1 MSIDLDLVGPS
12 EPSAAPRRTRLALVA
27 TAALL
32 ASACASTPP
41 PTAQITAAQQAID
54 GAERAQAA
62 EHAAAD
68 LSQARSKL
76 AAANNAVQNEDMD
89 EALRFAEEARA
100 DAELATARTA
110 ASKAQA
116 ANAEIREAT
125 RVLVE
130 ELNRNSTGG
139 TQ

>member
-1 MSIDLDLVGPS
+1 MSSYPDFEKPS
-12 EPSAAPRRTRLALVA
+12 GAARGATLALVVS
-27 TAALL
+27 TALL
-32 ASACASTPP
+32 ASACASTPA
-41 PTAQITAAQQAID
+41 PTAQITAARQAID
-54 GAERAQAA
+54 DAERAQAA

-76 AAANNAVQNEDMD
+76 AAANTAVQGEDME

-110 ASKAQA
+110 AAKAQA
-116 ANAEIREAT
+116 ANAELREAT

-130 ELNRNSTGG
+130 ELNRNGTGV
-139 TQ
+139 TP